1 MSFSKVT
8 KASFLTF
15 TSVHESVSEKYM
27 YLYPQGILAWFVH
40 WLIHLSIELSHL
52 SCRDMQAIDNLIMFF
67 CFRPQN
73 DFEN

>member
-27 YLYPQGILAWFVH
+27 YLYPQGILA
-40 WLIHLSIELSHL
+40 
-52 SCRDMQAIDNLIMFF
+52 
-67 CFRPQN
+67 
-73 DFEN
+73 